1 MRPILLRPIHI
12 KLQPSY
18 LILGLLS
25 GVSIASCLII
35 INLPISPYIQFA
47 IVALIIISTLYFILR
62 DALLLLPWSWQV
74 VEVDNKGELTISN
87 HSGHKFHPIL
97 ASSSFI
103 HAACS
108 ILNFKRNGFRL
119 ALPPIIL
126 LATGENADELRR
138 LRIWLRWFRHN
149 ESPQDDSSVAD
160 DLAR

>member
-87 HSGHKFHPIL
+87 HRGQQFHPAL
-97 ASSSFI
+97 ASNTFI

-149 ESPQDDSSVAD
+149 ESPQDDLSVAD

>member
-1 MRPILLRPIHI
+1 MLRPIYI

-25 GVSIASCLII
+25 GVSIASCLILI
-35 INLPISPYIQFA
+35 SLPILLYIQFA

-87 HSGHKFHPIL
+87 HRGHKFHPIL

-103 HAACS
+103 HAACI

-126 LATGENADELRR
+126 LTTGDNADELRR